1 MVNLRD
7 LLSPVVINEV
17 SIMDRCLDI
26 LLLVEGRPLKYD
38 NTALDDHRAHQI
50 PP

>member
-26 LLLVEGRPLKYD
+26 LLLVEGEASEVRQYC
-38 NTALDDHRAHQI
+38 
-50 PP
+50 